1 MKKNTAATLL
11 LAGITL
17 AALGSPRTAQGA
29 VQTDDSTVIE
39 EGVSAQGID
48 LSGRTAAE
56 ARKLLEEHFQII
68 ADSALTVTFDE
79 QTAEITPGELGLS
92 WDVDTAVEEA
102 ASLGKSGQ
110 LITRYKTQ
118 ADLKATGVT
127 VEVPY
132 TYDSEAVTSF
142 VEEAISSH
150 DTEAVDAT
158 LTRENGAFVVT
169 EETNGL
175 VTNVEKTVAAITQ
188 TLDESLSAE
197 MTVAAVV
204 EVTEPERTAEE
215 LSQVQDSLGTYNTSY
230 SSSSSARKTNIRVA
244 TERLN
249 GTVLMPG
256 ESLSVSDTILSRTA
270 ANGYEL
276 APQYV
281 DGQSEDSYGGGVCQ
295 VSTTLYNAVLRA
307 ELQVDERYPHAM
319 VVSYVPY
326 SSDAAIAEGSKDF
339 IFTNDSEYPI
349 YIAASADG
357 ATLTFT
363 IYGKE
368 TRDADRTIEFVSD
381 TLSYTT
387 PDATVKED
395 SSMYEGETRTEGSV
409 HPAVR
414 ATLTKVVY
422 ENGVEVSREV
432 LNTDSYRGSG
442 QTVYKGTKKKE
453 PETTKEETKETTEE
467 ETTKKS
473 KKETTEAEAEEETT
487 TKSKKETTEAEEE
500 TTKKSTE
507 EAATEDSGE

>member
-1 MKKNTAATLL
+1 MKKNTAAALL

-17 AALGSPRTAQGA
+17 AALGGPRAVQAA

-39 EGVSAQGID
+39 EGVSARGID

-56 ARKLLEEHFQII
+56 ARELLENEFQSI
-68 ADSALTVTFDE
+68 AASTLTVTFDE
-79 QTAEITPGELGLS
+79 QSAKITPGELGLT

-110 LITRYKTQ
+110 LIARYKTQ

-127 VEVPY
+127 VEVSY
-132 TYDSEAVTSF
+132 TYDSDAVTAF
-142 VEEAISSH
+142 VEEEVAAY

-158 LTRENGAFVVT
+158 LTRENGSFVVT

-175 VTNVEKTVAAITQ
+175 ATDVEATVEAITQ
-188 TLDESLSAE
+188 TLDKSLSTE

-204 EVTEPERTAEE
+204 EVTEPERTAEA
-215 LSQVQDSLGTYNTSY
+215 LSQVQDALGTYSTSY
-230 SSSSSARKTNIRVA
+230 SFSSSARKTNIRVA
-244 TERLN
+244 TERLD
-249 GTVLMPG
+249 GAVLMPG

-307 ELQVDERYPHAM
+307 ELQVDERHPHSM

-349 YIAASADG
+349 YIAATADG

-368 TRDADRTIEFVSD
+368 TRDASRTIEFVSE

-387 PDATVKED
+387 PEATEKED

-414 ATLTKVVY
+414 STLTKIVY
-422 ENGVEVSREV
+422 EDGVEVSREV
-432 LNTDSYRGSG
+432 VNSDSYRGSG
-442 QTVYKGTKKKE
+442 QTIYKGTKKKE
-453 PETTKEETKETTEE
+453 TETTEAEKETTEE
-467 ETTKKS
+467 ETTTKES
-473 KKETTEAEAEEETT
+473 KKETTKAEEEST

-500 TTKKSTE
+500 AATEKSE

>member
-1 MKKNTAATLL
+1 
-11 LAGITL
+11 
-17 AALGSPRTAQGA
+17 
-29 VQTDDSTVIE
+29 
-39 EGVSAQGID
+39 
-48 LSGRTAAE
+48 
-56 ARKLLEEHFQII
+56 
-68 ADSALTVTFDE
+68 
-79 QTAEITPGELGLS
+79 
-92 WDVDTAVEEA
+92 
-102 ASLGKSGQ
+102 
-110 LITRYKTQ
+110 
-118 ADLKATGVT
+118 TG
-127 VEVPY
+127 EVPY
-132 TYDSEAVTSF
+132 TYDSDAVTSF
-142 VEEAISSH
+142 VEEEISSH

-158 LTRENGAFVVT
+158 LTRENGTFVVT
-169 EETNGL
+169 AETNGL
-175 VTNVEKTVAAITQ
+175 ATDVEATVEAITQ
-188 TLDESLSAE
+188 TLDESLSTE
-197 MTVAAVV
+197 MTVEAVV
-204 EVTEPERTAEE
+204 EVTEPERTAEA
-215 LSQVQDSLGTYNTSY
+215 LSQIQDALGTYNTSY

-244 TERLN
+244 TERLD

-307 ELQVDERYPHAM
+307 ELQVDERHPHSM

-368 TRDADRTIEFVSD
+368 ARDAGRTIEFVSD

-387 PDATVKED
+387 PEATEKED

-414 ATLTKVVY
+414 STLTKIVY

-442 QTVYKGTKKKE
+442 QTIYKGTKKKE
-453 PETTKEETKETTEE
+453 VETTEEETTEEETTKKKKETTEAEE

-473 KKETTEAEAEEETT
+473 KKETTEAEETT
-487 TKSKKETTEAEEE
+487 KKKKETTEAEEE
-500 TTKKSTE
+500 AAEKGAE